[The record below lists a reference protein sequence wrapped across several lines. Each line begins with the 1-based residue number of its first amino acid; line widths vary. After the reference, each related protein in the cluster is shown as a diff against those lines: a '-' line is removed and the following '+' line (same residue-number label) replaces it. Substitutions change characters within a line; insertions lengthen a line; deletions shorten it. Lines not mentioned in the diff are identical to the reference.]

1 MPVEGVTTAQR
12 GCPRAFG
19 ALFRD
24 GHGRLRREGAEGWL
38 SIPPA
43 FPESINP
50 LTALTALWAFSV
62 SLQSSDQ
69 AGCKRRK
76 KTFQDLIPSDPKFYL
91 CFVVFKVKTVGLEFS
106 LHALPTKPIRC
117 RARFLTSR
125 PVILPV
131 LFLLTNATDSD
142 QDSRGGGWRKETL
155 GSLLF
160 FPGPLSIPRT
170 QLVILVC

>member
-131 LFLLTNATDSD
+131 LFCSQMPQTQTRTAVV
-142 QDSRGGGWRKETL
+142 GGGGKRHWVL
-155 GSLLF
+155 CCSSPAPSP
-160 FPGPLSIPRT
+160 FPAHNWSS
-170 QLVILVC
+170 